1 MEPAEHD
8 PFEGLP
14 PELRRMMEQFGG
26 GQEMF
31 AQLQSMLFGGGATT
45 GPVNWDLARRVAFQL
60 AADGDRNPTEAE
72 VADATEAFLLAEHWL
87 DEGSLPAPLDG
98 GTVHVVRRG
107 GWVDAAL
114 TAMRP
119 VVEPVAAASTRALA
133 DLAGDLPDD
142 LSGALEGMPPAFAQM
157 LGGMDLSAMLR
168 PLGATLAGMQVGQVV
183 GQLSRQLLGQ
193 YDLGIP
199 TAPRS
204 QALRI
209 AVNAHEVFDGWDL
222 DTREVSVALA
232 LHEAAHR
239 RLFHAV
245 PWLEAHIHG
254 LVAQFA
260 NGTRV
265 DPEQLQG
272 MAQEMMLGVDPDD
285 PESLQEAMARAADFR
300 LEPTPEQQRILDRLQ
315 GVVCLVQAWAR
326 HEVAHAAEGRLTS
339 MPNIEEVL
347 RRRRATQGD
356 GEALLAQLLGLDLRP
371 EDETVGDAFVQAVS
385 SGRGTEG
392 LRDAL
397 AHPENLPEREELG
410 DPSRWLV
417 RMAAADAV
425 PDDPSAVFGLG
436 DAPVEASADERA
448 RDQST
453 GDEDGGEPSR
463 DDRSGDED
471 GGDTS
476 GDDDPSGS

>member
-1 MEPAEHD
+1 MEPAEND

-14 PELRRMMEQFGG
+14 PQLRRMMEQLGG
-26 GQEMF
+26 GPEMF

-72 VADATEAFLLAEHWL
+72 TADATEAFLLAEHWL
-87 DEGSLPAPLDG
+87 DEGSLPAPRDG

-114 TAMRP
+114 AAMRP
-119 VVEPVAAASTRALA
+119 VVEPVAAASTRALG
-133 DLAGDLPDD
+133 DLAGDLPED
-142 LSGALEGMPPAFAQM
+142 LSGALEGLPPAFAQM
-157 LGGMDLSAMLR
+157 LGGIDLSEMLR
-168 PLGATLAGMQVGQVV
+168 PLGATLAGMQVGQIV

-199 TAPRS
+199 TAPRA

-222 DTREVSVALA
+222 DGREASVALA
-232 LHEAAHR
+232 LHESAHR

-245 PWLEAHIHG
+245 PWLEAHVHG

-272 MAQEMMLGVDPDD
+272 MAQEMMLNVDPED

-300 LEPTPEQQRILDRLQ
+300 LDPTPEQQRILDRLQ

-326 HEVAHAAEGRLTS
+326 HEVAHAAAGRLTA
-339 MPNIEEVL
+339 MPRIEEIL
-347 RRRRATQGD
+347 RRRRATHGD
-356 GEALLAQLLGLDLRP
+356 GEVLLAQLLGLDLKP
-371 EDETVGDAFVQAVS
+371 DDETVGHDFVAAVS
-385 SGRGTEG
+385 TGRGTEA

-397 AHPENLPEREELG
+397 AHPENLPDREELA
-410 DPSRWLV
+410 DPSKWLV
-417 RMAAADAV
+417 RMAAGDAV
-425 PDDPSAVFGLG
+425 PDDPSALFDLG
-436 DAPVEASADERA
+436 DAPVEASAEERA
-448 RDQST
+448 RPQDVDGSDT
-453 GDEDGGEPSR
+453 DDEPGDEPDEGADGDS
-463 DDRSGDED
+463 
-471 GGDTS
+471 
-476 GDDDPSGS
+476 

>member
-1 MEPAEHD
+1 MEPAEND

-14 PELRRMMEQFGG
+14 PELRRMMEQLGG
-26 GQEMF
+26 GQDLF
-31 AQLQSMLFGGGATT
+31 AQIQSMLFGGGTT

-72 VADATEAFLLAEHWL
+72 TADATEAFLLAEHWL
-87 DEGSLPAPLDG
+87 DEGSLPAPPDG

-133 DLAGDLPDD
+133 DLAGDMPDD
-142 LSGALEGMPPAFAQM
+142 LSEAVPGLPPQFAQM
-157 LGGMDLSAMLR
+157 LGGMDLSAALR
-168 PLGATLAGMQVGQVV
+168 PIGATLAGMQVGQVV

-193 YDLGIP
+193 YELGIP
-199 TAPRS
+199 TAPRT
-204 QALRI
+204 QAVRI
-209 AVNAHEVFDGWDL
+209 AVNAAEVFDGWDL
-222 DTREVSVALA
+222 DQREVSVALA

-245 PWLEAHIHG
+245 PWLEAHVHG

-272 MAQEMMLGVDPDD
+272 MAQEMMLGVDPED
-285 PESLQEAMARAADFR
+285 PESLQEAMAQAANFR

-315 GVVCLVQAWAR
+315 GVVCLAQAWAR
-326 HEVAHAAEGRLTS
+326 HEVAHAAEGRLTA
-339 MPNIEEVL
+339 MPRIEEIL

-371 EDETVGDAFVQAVS
+371 EDETVGDEFVESVS
-385 SGRGTEG
+385 SGRGTDG

-397 AHPENLPEREELG
+397 AHPENLPDREELA
-410 DPSRWLV
+410 DPSKWLV
-417 RMAAADAV
+417 RMAAADVV
-425 PDDPSAVFGLG
+425 PDDPSALFDLG
-436 DAPVEASADERA
+436 DAPVEASAEERS

-453 GDEDGGEPSR
+453 GEDDDGDDED
-463 DDRSGDED
+463 DA
-471 GGDTS
+471 
-476 GDDDPSGS
+476 SGS

>member
-14 PELRRMMEQFGG
+14 PELRQMLEQFGG
-26 GQEMF
+26 GHQLF
-31 AQLQSMLFGGGATT
+31 AQMQSMLFGGGATT

-60 AADGDRNPTEAE
+60 AADGDRNPTDAE
-72 VADATEAFLLAEHWL
+72 TADTTEAFLLAEHWL

-119 VVEPVAAASTRALA
+119 VVEPVAAASTRALTE
-133 DLAGDLPDD
+133 LAGEQMPGGLE
-142 LSGALEGMPPAFAQM
+142 GALEGLPPAFAEM
-157 LGGMDLSAMLR
+157 LGGMDLSAALR
-168 PLGATLAGMQVGQVV
+168 PLGAMMAGMQVGQVV

-204 QALRI
+204 QAMRI
-209 AVNAHEVFDGWDL
+209 AVNVHEAFDGWDL
-222 DTREVSVALA
+222 DPREVSVALA

-245 PWLEAHIHG
+245 PWLEAHVHG

-265 DPEQLQG
+265 DPEQLRG
-272 MAQEMMLGVDPDD
+272 MAEEMMLGVDPED
-285 PESLQEAMARAADFR
+285 PESLQEAMGRAADFR

-315 GVVCLVQAWAR
+315 GVVCLVQAWTR
-326 HEVAHAAEGRLTS
+326 HEVIHAAANRLTS
-339 MPNIEEVL
+339 MDRIDEIL
-347 RRRRATQGD
+347 RRRRATVGD
-356 GEALLAQLLGLDLRP
+356 GEALLAQLLGLDLKP
-371 EDETVGDAFVQAVS
+371 EDDTVGDAFVEAVS
-385 SGRGTEG
+385 TGRGTEG

-397 AHPENLPEREELG
+397 AHPENLPDREELA
-410 DPSRWLV
+410 DPSKWLV
-417 RMAAADAV
+417 RMAAGDAI
-425 PDDPSAVFGLG
+425 PDDPSALFGLG
-436 DAPVEASADERA
+436 DAPVEASAEERT

-453 GDEDGGEPSR
+453 GSDDGSNGSDEPDGP
-463 DDRSGDED
+463 DD
-471 GGDTS
+471 GGD
-476 GDDDPSGS
+476 DASGS

>member
-1 MEPAEHD
+1 MEPAEND

-14 PELRRMMEQFGG
+14 PELRRMMEQLGGGG

-45 GPVNWDLARRVAFQL
+45 GPVNWELARRVAFQL

-72 VADATEAFLLAEHWL
+72 TADATEAFLLAEHWL
-87 DEGSLPAPLDG
+87 DEGSLPAPRDG

-142 LSGALEGMPPAFAQM
+142 LSGAMEGLPPQLAQM
-157 LGGMDLSAMLR
+157 LGNLDLSAAMR

-199 TAPRS
+199 TAPRA

-222 DTREVSVALA
+222 DGREVSVALA

-245 PWLEAHIHG
+245 PWLEAHVHG

-272 MAQEMMLGVDPDD
+272 MAQELMLGVDPED
-285 PESLQEAMARAADFR
+285 PEAMQDAMARAADFR
-300 LEPTPEQQRILDRLQ
+300 LDPTPEQQRILDRIQ

-326 HEVAHAAEGRLTS
+326 HEVAHAAEGRLTA
-339 MPNIEEVL
+339 MPRIEEIL

-356 GEALLAQLLGLDLRP
+356 GEALLAQLLGLDLKP
-371 EDETVGDAFVQAVS
+371 DDEEVGDRFVEAVS

-397 AHPENLPEREELG
+397 AHPENLPDREELA
-410 DPSRWLV
+410 DPSKWLV
-417 RMAAADAV
+417 RMAAGDAV
-425 PDDPSAVFGLG
+425 PDDPSALFGLG
-436 DAPVEASADERA
+436 DAPVEASAEERG

-453 GDEDGGEPSR
+453 GDDEPGDGS
-463 DDRSGDED
+463 DDEGGD
-471 GGDTS
+471 DTS
-476 GDDDPSGS
+476 GS

>member
-1 MEPAEHD
+1 MEPAEND

-14 PELRRMMEQFGG
+14 PELRRMLEQFGG
-26 GQEMF
+26 GQDMF

-72 VADATEAFLLAEHWL
+72 TTDATEAFLLAEHWL
-87 DEGSLPAPLDG
+87 DEGSLPAPQDG
-98 GTVHVVRRG
+98 GTVHVVRRS

-119 VVEPVAAASTRALA
+119 VVEPVAAASTRALGE
-133 DLAGDLPDD
+133 LTGDLPED
-142 LSGALEGMPPAFAQM
+142 LSGALEGLPPAFSQM
-157 LGGMDLSAMLR
+157 LGGMDLSAILR
-168 PLGATLAGMQVGQVV
+168 PLGATMAGMQVGQVV
-183 GQLSRQLLGQ
+183 GQLSRQLLGH

-222 DTREVSVALA
+222 DVREVSVALA

-245 PWLEAHIHG
+245 PWLEAHVHG
-254 LVAQFA
+254 LVAQVA

-272 MAQEMMLGVDPDD
+272 MAEELMLGVDPED
-285 PESLQEAMARAADFR
+285 PESLQEAMSRAADFR
-300 LEPTPEQQRILDRLQ
+300 LQPTPEQERILDRLQ

-326 HEVAHAAEGRLTS
+326 HEVAHAATGRLTA
-339 MPNIEEVL
+339 MPRIEEIL
-347 RRRRATQGD
+347 RRRRATHGD
-356 GEALLAQLLGLDLRP
+356 GEALLAQLLGLDLKP
-371 EDETVGDAFVQAVS
+371 EDETVGDAFVEAVS

-392 LRDAL
+392 LRDTL
-397 AHPENLPEREELG
+397 AHPENLPDREELA
-410 DPSRWLV
+410 DPSQWLV
-417 RMAAADAV
+417 RMAAGDAV
-425 PDDPSAVFGLG
+425 PDDPSALFGLG
-436 DAPVEASADERA
+436 DAPVEASAEQRA
-448 RDQST
+448 RDQSE
-453 GDEDGGEPSR
+453 DED
-463 DDRSGDED
+463 DDGSDED
-471 GGDTS
+471 
-476 GDDDPSGS
+476 DDAGS

>member
-1 MEPAEHD
+1 MEPAEND

-26 GQEMF
+26 GGQEMF
-31 AQLQSMLFGGGATT
+31 AQIQSMLFGGGATT
-45 GPVNWDLARRVAFQL
+45 GPVNWELARRVAFQL
-60 AADGDRNPTEAE
+60 AADGDRNPTEE
-72 VADATEAFLLAEHWL
+72 ETADATEAFLLAEHWL

-119 VVEPVAAASTRALA
+119 VVEPVAAASTRALG

-142 LSGALEGMPPAFAQM
+142 LSGALEGLPPQFAQM
-157 LGGMDLSAMLR
+157 LGGIDLSAVLR
-168 PLGATLAGMQVGQVV
+168 PLGATMAGMQVGQVV

-204 QALRI
+204 QAMRI
-209 AVNAHEVFDGWDL
+209 AVNADEVFAGWDI
-222 DTREVSVALA
+222 DRREVSVALA

-245 PWLEAHIHG
+245 PWLEAHVHG

-272 MAQEMMLGVDPDD
+272 MAQEMMTGVDPED
-285 PESLQEAMARAADFR
+285 PESLQDAMARAADFR

-315 GVVCLVQAWAR
+315 GVICLVQAWTR
-326 HEVAHAAEGRLTS
+326 HEVGHAAAGRLTA
-339 MPNIEEVL
+339 MARIEEVL

-356 GEALLAQLLGLDLRP
+356 GEALLAQLLGLDLKP
-371 EDETVGDAFVQAVS
+371 DDETVGDEFVQTVS
-385 SGRGTEG
+385 TGRGTEG

-397 AHPENLPEREELG
+397 AHPENLPDREELA
-410 DPSRWLV
+410 DPSKWLV
-417 RMAAADAV
+417 RMAAGDAV
-425 PDDPSAVFGLG
+425 PDDPSALFGLG
-436 DAPVEASADERA
+436 DAPTEGSAEERR

-453 GDEDGGEPSR
+453 GD
-463 DDRSGDED
+463 DDSSDGDEGA
-471 GGDTS
+471 GGDA
-476 GDDDPSGS
+476 SGS